1 MYLEFHP
8 LKKKTDH
15 GKFTSLAPQKRTWQ
29 RNITIFIIGDTSSKW
44 LVSHCHLDNFPGF
57 FHLSKVPKRPGHQ
70 PKNENTTQS
79 TPKTHLFQ
87 GVRRPSRVQKSNPKA
102 GCGFDHHLRVLEVPM
117 ITQSNIRSAVFRPGG
132 AISFELLV
140 LWFYLVLHLM
150 KEWGRFVGCGMGWGG
165 SMIFLWGG

>member
-1 MYLEFHP
+1 LNDFLLPLRGSFEILDAFKGFEKFILRLGITLLGNLFVIFLTNVFGISSLE
-8 LKKKTDH
+8 KKTDH

-79 TPKTHLFQ
+79 TPKTRFKGSGGHPGSKNLI
-87 GVRRPSRVQKSNPKA
+87 RKRMWIRPPPAR
-102 GCGFDHHLRVLEVPM
+102 
-117 ITQSNIRSAVFRPGG
+117 
-132 AISFELLV
+132 
-140 LWFYLVLHLM
+140 
-150 KEWGRFVGCGMGWGG
+150 WGRYR
-165 SMIFLWGG
+165 